1 VHGSKISGSIE
12 LWDTARQKHKL
23 FRRKNVVLIG
33 VLLLRSLSGTTPLT
47 PATITSAVYTRS
59 DLSSLALLTSSP
71 THPLIRARTLDAPSI
86 TTRQSTKPGTP
97 ISRLVLND
105 IGPFISK
112 SAIARI
118 AGYVGKD
125 PRFASLAEAEAYLRS
140 VHATFGDLSDDQ
152 WAHLAAWSAVA
163 EEDGS
168 YRLHYDPAIAKA
180 FSSGPSEDVSLWPV
194 WEAVC
199 CPTLVVRGAK
209 SELLTADTA
218 SEMVRRGA
226 AGAAGAVRVAEIA
239 GVGHAPALMSE
250 HQIALLCEFLAEGF
264 SS

>member
-1 VHGSKISGSIE
+1 MPLPS
-12 LWDTARQKHKL
+12 
-23 FRRKNVVLIG
+23 RRDNQQ
-33 VLLLRSLSGTTPLT
+33 
-47 PATITSAVYTRS
+47 
-59 DLSSLALLTSSP
+59 SP
-71 THPLIRARTLDAPSI
+71 G
-86 TTRQSTKPGTP
+86 RQSRASCSTTSDHSYRNQQ
-97 ISRLVLND
+97 SRASLDTL
-105 IGPFISK
+105 
-112 SAIARI
+112 A
-118 AGYVGKD
+118 KD